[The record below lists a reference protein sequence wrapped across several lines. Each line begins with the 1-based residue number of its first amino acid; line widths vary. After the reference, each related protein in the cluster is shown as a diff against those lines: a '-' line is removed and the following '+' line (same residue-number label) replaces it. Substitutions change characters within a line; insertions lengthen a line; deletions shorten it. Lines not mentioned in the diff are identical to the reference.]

1 MTRNPSVSSQKL
13 RLQALRLHDQWR
25 VRPRRMPTPDQAGH
39 FLYLYTVYIYM
50 YLVLPRDLDF
60 ILWEV
65 SAVHKMLANVELEA
79 QAERRCM
86 N

>member
-1 MTRNPSVSSQKL
+1 MTNGGFALEGCQ
-13 RLQALRLHDQWR
+13 RLTRL
-25 VRPRRMPTPDQAGH
+25 VISYIYT
-39 FLYLYTVYIYM
+39 LYIYIYM